1 MLSDKEILAIRD
13 ASYAELAKDG
23 VVLGYEADLAFAR
36 EVERAAREQ
45 VIDELRDIEN
55 DDPGRPL
62 IDAIRA
68 LRED

>member
-1 MLSDKEILAIRD
+1 MALSDEQIIDIYLEHYTDIGNMAPTHILP
-13 ASYAELAKDG
+13 L
-23 VVLGYEADLAFAR
+23 AR

-68 LRED
+68 LREEGS